1 MGVLGVLGEG
11 DGSNLFTGLE
21 ILVDL
26 RSLETDDFPDD
37 LLDDLVVDIALLFY
51 SKHVSS
57 DPS

>member
-37 LLDDLVVDIALLFY
+37 LLDDLVVDIALFFH